1 MILGFFYCGIVSY
14 LGATM
19 KKDLE
24 DFVAHLQI
32 LTAKL
37 YRLSGE
43 NLLKRLH
50 IIEVYAEMCDIMIEF
65 NIEQFED
72 SEDSEEQESE
82 EK

>member
-1 MILGFFYCGIVSY
+1 MRALVALLVCHSSY
-14 LGATM
+14 AICASSALLLM
-19 KKDLE
+19 S
-24 DFVAHLQI
+24 HLQI